1 MALYIQTTLHASN
14 FCEENVEGE
23 ECADWCLPASHEQA
37 VGYPVKTTTIITLF
51 MGILLNTPFFTTD
64 LNCLTGYRLY
74 RHVNIDSTVLT
85 RFIYYHDVTSVKVL

>member
-1 MALYIQTTLHASN
+1 MSLYIQATLHVSN

-37 VGYPVKTTTIITLF
+37 VGYPVKTTIITLIIYGYLVKHSIFHDGSAF
-51 MGILLNTPFFTTD
+51 MF
-64 LNCLTGYRLY
+64 LNCLTGY
-74 RHVNIDSTVLT
+74 VIDSTVLT

>member
-1 MALYIQTTLHASN
+1 MALYIQTTLHVSN

-51 MGILLNTPFFTTD
+51 MGILLNTPFFMMPVLFMF
-64 LNCLTGYRLY
+64 LNCLTGY
-74 RHVNIDSTVLT
+74 VIDSTVLT
-85 RFIYYHDVTSVKVL
+85 RFIYYHDVTSVKVF